1 MLFDSLDKI
10 KRNSIFSAILLMALG
25 AVMLLCPE
33 AYISSFTLGAGY
45 VLVIIA
51 MVMMLDFFTS
61 KKSLMDYIL
70 FVAALLILIL
80 GGCVLV
86 FSEDIMSVLAR
97 LFGILLVADGARTIF
112 HAFTYARR
120 SERKGWWVLVVL
132 SVLLIIAGCRDR
144 NVRGVGIWAAV
155 ALAMMFMG
163 PVGMA
168 AFPAKYFGIFERFST
183 FAAVGYN
190 MVLGIYLFNG
200 F

>member
-70 FVAALLILIL
+70 FVVALLIL
-80 GGCVLV
+80 VLV

-97 LFGILLVADGARTIF
+97 LFGILLVVDGGRTIF

-132 SVLLIIAGCRDR
+132 SVLLIIAG
-144 NVRGVGIWAAV
+144 VGIFCNPIFDTPFGLMKGIGGTV
-155 ALAMMFMG
+155 LFS
-163 PVGMA
+163 
-168 AFPAKYFGIFERFST
+168 AFISAIRLIWTWPLRNAKQEGTGNE
-183 FAAVGYN
+183 
-190 MVLGIYLFNG
+190 
-200 F
+200 